1 VTSEA
6 QATSG
11 SPIWQAV
18 FISFGLV
25 LILFEIV
32 RGWRLGLLR
41 QLMRL
46 VALVAAYAA
55 AFFGGRLLVPITR
68 PFFKMPDFVLSA
80 LAGALLAFVAY
91 AVVSSLGT
99 ILFKRT
105 GEQDSRTVQLIYGF
119 AGAIIGLFF
128 GFFALWLIV
137 VSVRAVGAVA
147 DAQVRSRTA
156 TAHAAADATSHALEV
171 RRRFFGDGNEQS
183 GAFAASLAR
192 LKNSLELGALGNAV
206 KRTDPVSQETYD
218 TLMKVVAV
226 FSSPERAQ
234 KFLSFPGAREL
245 SEHPKIVA
253 LRDDP
258 EISEMIAQKRFLDLL
273 QDQRIIDAAND
284 PALAERFRKFD
295 LQAALDYAMKEE
307 QHSHKVHDGHDG

>member
-11 SPIWQAV
+11 SPVWQAV

-46 VALVAAYAA
+46 VALVVAYAA

-68 PFFKMPDFVLSA
+68 SFFKMPDFVLSA

-91 AVVSSLGT
+91 AAASSMGT
-99 ILFKRT
+99 VLFKRT
-105 GEQDSRTVQLIYGF
+105 GEQDSRTVRLIYGF

-137 VSVRAVGAVA
+137 VSVRVVGAVA
-147 DAQVRSRTA
+147 DAQVRIRPA
-156 TAHAAADATSHALEV
+156 TAHAYPDAASHALEV
-171 RRRFFGDGNEQS
+171 RRRFLGDGSEQS
-183 GAFAASLAR
+183 APFAASLAR
-192 LKNSLELGALGNAV
+192 LKNSLELGTLGNAV
-206 KRTDPVSQETYD
+206 KRTDPVPQKTYD
-218 TLMKVVAV
+218 TLTKAVAV
-226 FSSPERAQ
+226 FSTPERVR

-253 LRDDP
+253 LRDDR

-273 QDQRIIDAAND
+273 RDQRMIDAAND
-284 PALAERFRKFD
+284 PALAERIKKFD
-295 LQAALDYAMKEE
+295 FQRALDYAME
-307 QHSHKVHDGHDG
+307 QK

>member
-1 VTSEA
+1 VTSET

-11 SPIWQAV
+11 SPVWQAV

-46 VALVAAYAA
+46 VALGIAYAA

-91 AVVSSLGT
+91 AVVSSMGT

-105 GEQDSRTVQLIYGF
+105 GEQDSRIVQLIYGF
-119 AGAIIGLFF
+119 AGAVVGLFF

-147 DAQVRSRTA
+147 DAQVRSRSPTVPSA
-156 TAHAAADATSHALEV
+156 PDSISHAVEV
-171 RRRFFGDGNEQS
+171 RRRFLGDGTDQS
-183 GAFAASLAR
+183 AAFAVSLAR
-192 LKNSLELGALGNAV
+192 LKNSLELGALGNTV
-206 KRTDPVSQETYD
+206 KQADPVPQKTYD
-218 TLMKVVAV
+218 TLTKAVAV
-226 FSSPERAQ
+226 FSTPERAR

-284 PALAERFRKFD
+284 PALAERIKKFD
-295 LQAALDYAMKEE
+295 LRRALDYAIDQKQPRIDTNE
-307 QHSHKVHDGHDG
+307 H

>member
-1 VTSEA
+1 
-6 QATSG
+6 
-11 SPIWQAV
+11 
-18 FISFGLV
+18 
-25 LILFEIV
+25 
-32 RGWRLGLLR
+32 
-41 QLMRL
+41 
-46 VALVAAYAA
+46 
-55 AFFGGRLLVPITR
+55 
-68 PFFKMPDFVLSA
+68 MPDFVLSA

-91 AVVSSLGT
+91 AVVSSMGM

-119 AGAIIGLFF
+119 SGAIIGLFF

-137 VSVRAVGAVA
+137 VSVRAVRTVA

-156 TAHAAADATSHALEV
+156 TAHAGADAISHALEV

-183 GAFAASLAR
+183 AAFAASLAR

-206 KRTDPVSQETYD
+206 KQTDPVSPKTYD
-218 TLMKVVAV
+218 TLTKAVAV
-226 FSSPERAQ
+226 FSTPERVR

-258 EISEMIAQKRFLDLL
+258 GISELIAQKRFLDLL
-273 QDQRIIDAAND
+273 QNQRIIDAAND
-284 PALAERFRKFD
+284 PALAERIKKFD
-295 LQAALDYAMKEE
+295 VQRALDYAAE
-307 QHSHKVHDGHDG
+307 QK

>member
-1 VTSEA
+1 MTPEA

-11 SPIWQAV
+11 WPVWQAV

-25 LILFEIV
+25 IILFEIV
-32 RGWRLGLLR
+32 RGWRLGLLC

-46 VALVAAYAA
+46 VGLVVAYAA

-91 AVVSSLGT
+91 AVVSSMGT

-105 GEQDSRTVQLIYGF
+105 GEQDSKILQLIFGF
-119 AGAIIGLFF
+119 AGAIVGLFF
-128 GFFALWLIV
+128 GFFTLWLIV
-137 VSVRAVGAVA
+137 VSVRVIGAVA
-147 DAQVRSRTA
+147 DAHVRSSSPTMHGA
-156 TAHAAADATSHALEV
+156 PDPISHAVEV
-171 RRRFFGDGNEQS
+171 RRRFLGDGTDQS
-183 GAFAASLAR
+183 AAFAASLAR

-206 KRTDPVSQETYD
+206 KQTDPISQKTYD
-218 TLMKVVAV
+218 TLTKAAAI
-226 FSSPERAQ
+226 FSSPQRAWR
-234 KFLSFPGAREL
+234 FLSFPGAREL

-258 EISEMIAQKRFLDLL
+258 EISEMVAQKRFLDLL

-284 PALAERFRKFD
+284 PALAKLVKKFD
-295 LQAALDYAMKEE
+295 LQRALDYAV
-307 QHSHKVHDGHDG
+307 HK

>member
-11 SPIWQAV
+11 SPVWQAV

-25 LILFEIV
+25 LILFETV

-41 QLMRL
+41 QMMRL

-55 AFFGGRLLVPITR
+55 AFYGGRLFLPIAR
-68 PFFKMPDFVLSA
+68 SLFRMPDFVLSA

-91 AVVSSLGT
+91 AVVTSMGT

-105 GEQDSRTVQLIYGF
+105 AEQESRTVQLIYGF
-119 AGAIIGLFF
+119 AGAIVGLFF
-128 GFFALWLIV
+128 GFFSLWLIV
-137 VSVRAVGAVA
+137 VSVRVIGALA
-147 DAQVRSRTA
+147 DAQARSRSPTV
-156 TAHAAADATSHALEV
+156 HGSPDPVLQALEV
-171 RRRFFGDGNEQS
+171 RRRFLGDGTDQS
-183 GAFAASLAR
+183 PAFAASLAR

-206 KRTDPVSQETYD
+206 KQTDPISQKSYD
-218 TLMKVVAV
+218 TLTKVAAV
-226 FSSPERAQ
+226 FSSPQRAR

-258 EISEMIAQKRFLDLL
+258 EISELIAQRQFLDLL
-273 QDQRIIDAAND
+273 QNQRIVDAAND
-284 PALAERFRKFD
+284 LALTERIKKFD
-295 LQAALDYAMKEE
+295 LQGALDYAIE
-307 QHSHKVHDGHDG
+307 QKQPTNRQ

>member
-1 VTSEA
+1 MTPEA

-11 SPIWQAV
+11 SPVWQAV

-25 LILFEIV
+25 IILFEIV
-32 RGWRLGLLR
+32 RGWRLGLLC

-46 VALVAAYAA
+46 VGLVVAYAA

-91 AVVSSLGT
+91 AVVSSMGT

-105 GEQDSRTVQLIYGF
+105 GEQDSKILQLIFGF
-119 AGAIIGLFF
+119 AGAIVGLFF
-128 GFFALWLIV
+128 GFFTLWLIV
-137 VSVRAVGAVA
+137 VSVRVIGAVA
-147 DAQVRSRTA
+147 DAHVRSSSPTVHGA
-156 TAHAAADATSHALEV
+156 PDPISHAVEV
-171 RRRFFGDGNEQS
+171 RRRFLGDGTDQS
-183 GAFAASLAR
+183 AAFAASLAR

-206 KRTDPVSQETYD
+206 KQTDPISQKTYD
-218 TLMKVVAV
+218 TLTKAAAV
-226 FSSPERAQ
+226 FLSPQRAWR
-234 KFLSFPGAREL
+234 FLSFPGAREL

-258 EISEMIAQKRFLDLL
+258 EISEMVSQKRFLDLL
-273 QDQRIIDAAND
+273 QDQRIIDTAND
-284 PALAERFRKFD
+284 PALAKLVKKFD
-295 LQAALDYAMKEE
+295 LQGALDYAV
-307 QHSHKVHDGHDG
+307 HK